1 MPSLRLQVVDL
12 GTFMRDVAL
21 SPKLGDAAQ
30 TRIIM
35 TWASGDLELQSIM
48 QVCACFVRVLAC
60 VCVCVCVCVCPCLR
74 A

>member
-1 MPSLRLQVVDL
+1 
-12 GTFMRDVAL
+12 MRDVAL

-48 QVCACFVRVLAC
+48 QVCACFVCVRVRVCVRVCFLAC
-60 VCVCVCVCVCPCLR
+60 VRACARARAYVCACQ
-74 A
+74 